1 MHVCLVSNHVFL
13 YSQLDADER
22 ALVRGM
28 RTQVERMMNRH
39 PESCD
44 EVEEEDEEEEE
55 YEEEGNVDEEEG
67 KRNVVPL

>member
-1 MHVCLVSNHVFL
+1 M
-13 YSQLDADER
+13 
-22 ALVRGM
+22 RGM